1 MSKIW
6 SFFRL
11 FWLAPLV
18 MLLSSC
24 YIPYGYLTKIE
35 VAKDGRYEL
44 NFHGRLLSASFL
56 SKIGK
61 NEITS
66 GTEEYEAE
74 KLVHF
79 NELKRMGFSNIEYTF
94 PASYEVKLD
103 SKGNLFKE
111 RMVAFPGRSGSLLVM
126 KLLKDNR
133 LVIESRRL
141 NKKYIHQLES
151 SNIQFVGNVVIWTDM
166 PVSGHNADMIQPG
179 NPDAYVWE
187 MRSLS
192 ENPLQLIGTLGNTEG
207 N

>member
-1 MSKIW
+1 MHRITPVL
-6 SFFRL
+6 RL
-11 FWLAPLV
+11 LFLV
-18 MLLSSC
+18 PAVLLLSSC
-24 YIPYGYLTKIE
+24 YIPYGYLTKIQ
-35 VAKDGRYEL
+35 VSKDGRYEL

-61 NEITS
+61 NEILS

-74 KLVHF
+74 KRIHL

-103 SKGNLFKE
+103 AKGNLFKE

-126 KLLKDNR
+126 KLLKNNR

-141 NKKYIHQLES
+141 NGKYIDQLES
-151 SNIQFVGNVVIWTDM
+151 SGVQFVGNVVIWTDM
-166 PVSGHNADMIQPG
+166 PISAHNAHAIQPG

-187 MRSLS
+187 MRSLK
-192 ENPLQLIGTLGNTEG
+192 ENPIQLIGTLGNT

>member
-1 MSKIW
+1 MGKILPA
-6 SFFRL
+6 FRL
-11 FWLAPLV
+11 FFLVPVV

-24 YIPYGYLTKIE
+24 YIPYGYLTKIQ
-35 VAKDGRYEL
+35 VSKDGRYEL

-74 KLVHF
+74 KMVHL

-103 SKGNLFKE
+103 AEGNLFKE
-111 RMVAFPGRSGSLLVM
+111 RMVAFPARSGSLLVM

-141 NKKYIHQLES
+141 NDKYINQLES
-151 SNIQFVGNVVIWTDM
+151 SGIQFVGNVVIWTDM
-166 PVSGHNADMIQPG
+166 PISAHNAHAIQPG

-187 MRSLS
+187 MRSLR
-192 ENPLQLIGTLGNTEG
+192 ENPIQMIGTLGNMHDY
-207 N
+207 

>member
-1 MSKIW
+1 MPKALSLL
-6 SFFRL
+6 RA
-11 FWLAPLV
+11 FWLVPV
-18 MLLSSC
+18 IMLLSSC
-24 YIPYGYLTKIE
+24 YIPYGYLTKIQ
-35 VAKDGRYEL
+35 VSKDGRYEL
-44 NFHGRLLSASFL
+44 NFHGRVLSASFL

-61 NEITS
+61 NEIAS
-66 GTEEYEAE
+66 GTEEYETE
-74 KLVHF
+74 KMIHF
-79 NELKRMGFSNIEYTF
+79 NELQRMGFSNIEYTF

-141 NKKYIHQLES
+141 NDKYINELENS
-151 SNIQFVGNVVIWTDM
+151 GIKFVGNVVIWTDM
-166 PVSGHNADMIQPG
+166 PVSGHNAHAIQPG

-192 ENPLQLIGTLGNTEG
+192 EKPLQLIGTLGNIPQ